1 MALDI
6 GVAVNGTILLGD
18 KFCADGHDRDRR
30 GFAISHMHEDHA
42 SMVPECLHS
51 GSVYMT
57 DPTRQLLEVLRDDK
71 YRTVE
76 EAKERNCIGRK
87 NIKILAYGQK
97 GEEVFEDG
105 KSESITFHHSNH
117 TLGASQIEINTHDD
131 KVIVYS
137 GDITKDDRPPK
148 NIDVLIADAT
158 HGHPK
163 YDKYVDGDKNCKMIL
178 HKLEDKLLGE
188 EPKSVVIHA
197 HRGKLQ
203 EAMALISSHRRL
215 DQFEFIAQ
223 EMDRK
228 IADVYRKF
236 PEFKSIRKNILD
248 VDDAEDFIA
257 DANAKPFIE
266 FSANVCGEKYYEK
279 SRKAFT
285 IRMVDNNSCESG
297 MTNNPN
303 VLNIVTDAHA
313 TNTELVDYVKE
324 ANPGRVIIDA
334 SRSEQANP
342 LFSRLK
348 DEGFNVEVQ
357 PRHLAK

>member
-6 GVAVNGTILLGD
+6 GVAVNGAILLGNN
-18 KFCADGHDRDRR
+18 FCADGHDRDRR

-42 SMVPECLHS
+42 SMIPECLHS

-57 DPTRQLLEVLRDDK
+57 DPTRQLLEVLKDDR
-71 YRTVE
+71 YRTVK
-76 EAKERNCIGRK
+76 EAKESNCIGRK

-97 GEEVFEDG
+97 GEEIFGDG
-105 KSESITFHHSNH
+105 KSESIIFHYSNH

-163 YDKYVDGDKNCKMIL
+163 YDKYVDGDKNCELII

-188 EPKSVVIHA
+188 EPKSVVIRG

-203 EAMALISSHRRL
+203 EAMALISSHRIL
-215 DQFEFIAQ
+215 DQFNFIAP

-228 IADVYRKF
+228 IADVYRQF
-236 PEFKSIRKNILD
+236 DEFKSIRKNIKD
-248 VDDAEDFIA
+248 VDDAEDVIA
-257 DANAKPFIE
+257 ENGAPFIE
-266 FSANVCGEKYYEK
+266 FSANVCGEKYYET

-285 IRMVDNNSCESG
+285 IRMMDNNSCESG
-297 MTNNPN
+297 MTKNPN
-303 VLNIVTDAHA
+303 VLNIVTDSHA
-313 TNTELVDYVKE
+313 TNTELVNYVKKAE
-324 ANPGRVIIDA
+324 PRHVIIDA
-334 SRSEQANP
+334 TRSAQAIP

-348 DEGFNVEVQ
+348 DEGFSVEVQ
-357 PRHLAK
+357 PRHLSK

>member
-1 MALDI
+1 
-6 GVAVNGTILLGD
+6 
-18 KFCADGHDRDRR
+18 
-30 GFAISHMHEDHA
+30 
-42 SMVPECLHS
+42 
-51 GSVYMT
+51 
-57 DPTRQLLEVLRDDK
+57 
-71 YRTVE
+71 
-76 EAKERNCIGRK
+76 
-87 NIKILAYGQK
+87 
-97 GEEVFEDG
+97 
-105 KSESITFHHSNH
+105 
-117 TLGASQIEINTHDD
+117 
-131 KVIVYS
+131 
-137 GDITKDDRPPK
+137 
-148 NIDVLIADAT
+148 
-158 HGHPK
+158 
-163 YDKYVDGDKNCKMIL
+163 
-178 HKLEDKLLGE
+178 
-188 EPKSVVIHA
+188 
-197 HRGKLQ
+197 
-203 EAMALISSHRRL
+203 MALISSHRRL

>member
-6 GVAVNGTILLGD
+6 GVAINGAILLGNN
-18 KFCADGHDRDRR
+18 FCADGHDGNRK

-57 DPTRQLLEVLRDDK
+57 APTRQLLEVLKDDK
-71 YRTVE
+71 YRTIE
-76 EAKERNCIGRK
+76 EAKKINCIGRK
-87 NIKILAYGQK
+87 NIKILDYGQK
-97 GEEVFEDG
+97 GEEVFKDG
-105 KSESITFHHSNH
+105 KSESITFHYSNH
-117 TLGASQIEINTHDD
+117 TLGASQIEINTHDG

-137 GDITKDDRPPK
+137 GDITKDDEPPE

-163 YDKYVDGDKNCKMIL
+163 YDKYVDGDKNCELIL
-178 HKLEDKLLGE
+178 HTLEDKLLGE

-203 EAMALISSHRRL
+203 EAMALISSHKIL
-215 DQFEFIAQ
+215 DQFDFIAP

-228 IADVYRKF
+228 IADVYRSF
-236 PEFKSIRKNILD
+236 GEFKSIRKNIKD
-248 VDDAEDFIA
+248 VEDAEDLIA
-257 DANAKPFIE
+257 TNAKPFIE
-266 FSANVCGEKYYEK
+266 FSANACGEKLYEK

-285 IRMVDNNSCESG
+285 IRMIDNNSCESG
-297 MTNNPN
+297 QTKNPN
-303 VLNIVTDAHA
+303 VLNIVTDSHA
-313 TNTELVDYVKE
+313 THAELVDYVKR
-324 ANPGRVIIDA
+324 ADPGHVIIDA
-334 SRSEQANP
+334 TRSAQAIP
-342 LFSRLK
+342 LFSTLK
-348 DEGFNVEVQ
+348 DAGFSVEIQ